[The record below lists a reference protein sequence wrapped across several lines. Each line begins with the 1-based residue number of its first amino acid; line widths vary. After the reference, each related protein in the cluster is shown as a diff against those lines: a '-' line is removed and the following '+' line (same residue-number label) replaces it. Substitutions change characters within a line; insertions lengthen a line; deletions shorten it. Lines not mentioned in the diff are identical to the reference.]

1 MSQENVKLHER
12 AFEAFNRRD
21 LDAFLELADRDI
33 EIAPLNLELEGGA
46 YQGHPGVRSFWDEY
60 LSIFPDFSVDFDEL
74 RALGHVTL
82 VRVRLRGHGNA
93 SDVPFEEPIWQV
105 AEWRRT
111 KCVWW
116 HSFRSEAEAL
126 EAARLRDERRP

>member
-12 AFEAFNRRD
+12 AFEAFNQRD
-21 LDAFLELADRDI
+21 LDAFLELADHDI

-105 AEWRRT
+105 AEWRRR